1 MAAATT
7 LPLLL
12 LLLLLLH
19 CCPEANTDSQISCPY
34 RCQCFTPVQV
44 LCAYG
49 GLPYLPKNT
58 SSKIMEFMIISSELH
73 YLFSQTL
80 PNSPNLTKL
89 VFLNNHLQSIHSQAF
104 EHLVE
109 LQELEI
115 SGNPALVQLLPG
127 TFAKQ
132 GNLTTL
138 MLNYNNLETLLP
150 EVFGSL
156 ARLEFLQLKG
166 NNISEV
172 PLFLFRNLQEL
183 RVLDLSLN
191 KLSVLREE
199 TFAGLTGLEVLRI
212 NNNLVETLP
221 ADTFQNSSELTEIH
235 LEGNRISELAN
246 DTFALSKLKVLNLR
260 RNLLTT
266 FSDRVFGQEA
276 SNLTELDLSGN
287 KLMEVSPLSRLTSL
301 STLLLSSN
309 QLHELPED
317 FFRDMLALDYLDLS
331 ENKLTLLPKML
342 FIDLT
347 GIRVIH
353 LHKNNLS
360 RLEPRQFEGQP
371 LLQQLYLSDNQL
383 ESLPDGLFDPLAIQH
398 TVRLHGNP
406 WRCDCHLR
414 YLHDWALKNSHSV
427 EMLDRILCE
436 RPLFLRKR
444 PVASVTTDQLE
455 CWQPGEPAPD
465 LGRCRQ
471 EIHNDT
477 LTVKCKVGKGSPMT
491 VRVQFLEED
500 GQVHEHVV
508 QTELSNRSSQ
518 TKHETSTE

>member
-1 MAAATT
+1 M
-7 LPLLL
+7 
-12 LLLLLLH
+12 LLLLLH
-19 CCPEANTDSQISCPY
+19 CCPEANSDSQISCPY
-34 RCQCFTPVQV
+34 RCQCFTPQQV
-44 LCAYG
+44 LCAYA
-49 GLPYLPKNT
+49 GLPYLPRDT
-58 SSKIMEFMIISSELH
+58 SSKIREFVIMSSEMH
-73 YLFSQTL
+73 YLFSHTL
-80 PNSPNLTKL
+80 PSSPHLTKL
-89 VFLNNHLQSIHSQAF
+89 VFLNSNIYSIHSQAF
-104 EHLVE
+104 EHLLE

-138 MLNYNNLETLLP
+138 MLNYNNLETLFP
-150 EVFGSL
+150 GVFESL
-156 ARLEFLQLKG
+156 AKLEFLQLKG

-172 PLFLFRNLQEL
+172 PSFLFRSLQEL

-191 KLSVLREE
+191 KLRVLREE
-199 TFAGLTGLEVLRI
+199 TFAGLAELEVLSI

-221 ADTFQNSSELTEIH
+221 ADTFRNSSELTEIH

-246 DTFALSKLKVLNLR
+246 DTFALTKLKVLNLR

-276 SNLTELDLSGN
+276 SNLTELNLSGN
-287 KLMEVSPLSRLTSL
+287 KLMEVSPLGRFMSL
-301 STLLLSSN
+301 STLLLASN
-309 QLHELPED
+309 QLHQLPQG

-331 ENKLTLLPKML
+331 ENKLSLLPEML

-347 GIRVIH
+347 GISAIH

-360 RLEPRQFEGQP
+360 RLEPRQFEGQS

-383 ESLPDGLFDPLAIQH
+383 QSLPEGLFDPLAIQH

-406 WRCDCHLR
+406 WQCDCHLR
-414 YLHDWALKNSHSV
+414 YLHSWALKNRHSV
-427 EMLDRILCE
+427 ETLDRMLCE
-436 RPLFLRKR
+436 GPLYLRKR
-444 PVASVTTDQLE
+444 PVASVTTEQLV
-455 CWQPGEPAPD
+455 CWQPPEQAPD

-471 EIHNDT
+471 EFHNDT
-477 LTVKCKVGKGSPMT
+477 LTVKCRVGKGSPMT

-500 GQVHEHVV
+500 GQVYEHVV
-508 QTELSNRSSQ
+508 RKQLSNSSSL
-518 TKHETSTE
+518 TNHDTST

>member
-1 MAAATT
+1 MAGAFT
-7 LPLLL
+7 LPLL

-34 RCQCFTPVQV
+34 RCQCFTPQQV
-44 LCAYG
+44 LCASG
-49 GLPYLPKNT
+49 GLPALPRNT
-58 SSKIMEFMIISSELH
+58 SSKVREFVILSSEMQ
-73 YLFSQTL
+73 YLFSHTL
-80 PNSPNLTKL
+80 PNSPHLTKL
-89 VFLNNHLQSIHSQAF
+89 VFLNNHLHSIHSQAF

-115 SGNPALVQLLPG
+115 TGNPALVQLLPG

-150 EVFGSL
+150 DIFESL
-156 ARLEFLQLKG
+156 AMLEFLQLKG

-172 PLFLFRNLQEL
+172 PLFLFRNLQDL

-191 KLSVLREE
+191 KLRVLREE
-199 TFAGLTGLEVLRI
+199 SFAGLTGLEVLRI
-212 NNNLVETLP
+212 NNNLVEALP
-221 ADTFQNSSELTEIH
+221 PDTFRNSSELTEIQ

-246 DTFALSKLKVLNLR
+246 DTFALTKLKMLNLR

-276 SNLTELDLSGN
+276 SNLTELNLSGN
-287 KLMEVSPLSRLTSL
+287 KLMEVSPLGRLMSL

-309 QLHELPED
+309 QLHQLPED
-317 FFRDMLALDYLDLS
+317 FFRGMLALEYLDLS
-331 ENKLTLLPKML
+331 ENKLSLLPERL

-347 GIRVIH
+347 GITVIH

-360 RLEPRQFEGQP
+360 RLEPRQFEGQS
-371 LLQQLYLSDNQL
+371 LLQELYMSDNQL
-383 ESLPDGLFDPLAIQH
+383 ESLPEGLFDPLAIQYM
-398 TVRLHGNP
+398 VRLHGNP

-427 EMLDRILCE
+427 DTLDRMLCE
-436 RPLFLRKR
+436 GPLFLRKR
-444 PVASVTTDQLE
+444 PVASVTTDQLV
-455 CWQPGEPAPD
+455 CWQPAEQAPD
-465 LGRCRQ
+465 LGHCRQ

-477 LTVKCKVGKGSPMT
+477 LTVKCRVGKGSPMT

-500 GQVHEHVV
+500 GQVYEHVV
-508 QTELSNRSSQ
+508 QKKLSNCSSQ
-518 TKHETSTE
+518 TKD

>member
-1 MAAATT
+1 MGASSI
-7 LPLLL
+7 LPLL

-19 CCPEANTDSQISCPY
+19 CCPEAHTDSQISCPL
-34 RCQCFTPVQV
+34 RCQCFTPLQV
-44 LCAYG
+44 LCTNG
-49 GLPYLPKNT
+49 GLPYLPRNT
-58 SSKIMEFMIISSELH
+58 SSKIREFVIISSELH
-73 YLFSQTL
+73 YLFSHSL
-80 PNSPNLTKL
+80 PNSPHLTKL
-89 VFLNNHLQSIHSQAF
+89 VFLNNNLRSIHSQAF
-104 EHLVE
+104 ELLVE
-109 LQELEI
+109 LKELEI
-115 SGNPALVQLLPG
+115 SGNPMLVRLLPE

-150 EVFGSL
+150 DDFDSL
-156 ARLEFLQLKG
+156 VKLEFLQLKG

-172 PLFLFRNLQEL
+172 PKFLFRNLQDL

-191 KLSVLREE
+191 KLRALREE

-212 NNNLVETLP
+212 NNNLVATLP
-221 ADTFQNSSELTEIH
+221 SDTFRNTSELTEIH

-246 DTFALSKLKVLNLR
+246 DTFALTKLKVLNLR

-276 SNLTELDLSGN
+276 SNLTELNLSGN
-287 KLMEVSPLSRLTSL
+287 RLKEVSPLGRLTSL

-309 QLHELPED
+309 QLHELPQD
-317 FFRDMLALDYLDLS
+317 VFRDMLFLDYLDLS
-331 ENKLTLLPKML
+331 ENKLTLLPEML

-347 GIRVIH
+347 GIAAIH

-360 RLEPRQFEGQP
+360 RLEPRQFEGQS
-371 LLQQLYLSDNQL
+371 LLQQLYLSDNRL
-383 ESLPDGLFDPLAIQH
+383 ESLPEGLFDPLAVQH

-427 EMLDRILCE
+427 ETLDRMLCE
-436 RPLFLRKR
+436 TPLFLRRR
-444 PVASVTTDQLE
+444 PVASVTTDQLV
-455 CWQPGEPAPD
+455 CWQSGEQAPD

-477 LTVKCKVGKGSPMT
+477 LTVKCRVGKGSPTT
-491 VRVQFLEED
+491 VRVQFLQED

-508 QTELSNRSSQ
+508 QKELSNCNNQ
-518 TKHETSTE
+518 AKHETSAE